1 VTKGHSQTNT
11 AFGWTDLF
19 QSLSEP
25 VALLKIHARHT
36 APYLLQS
43 NTAFQQLFGL
53 NQTKRSQTQEESLK
67 HLPADFISLLNQL
80 NPHSNAPIWCVLADD
95 GSCRHFKLQRAQSDS
110 NPDTYLLLMQDISEQ
125 ENALMQLKK
134 QNDELQ
140 QRLTDIEQLKNRI
153 REQSIRD
160 PLTNLFNRRFLNEFM
175 ERELALARR
184 NQKPLAVVMLDLDHF
199 KQLNDQ
205 FGHQTG
211 DKVIEMVAK
220 HLLRQSRRTDIL
232 FRYGGEEFLVILP
245 NTNATQARHL
255 AENWRVHVEQA
266 QVFAKHQAVNITL
279 SAGVAVYPEHGT
291 TAFNLIQAADEALY
305 QAKAAGRNQ
314 VVMC

>member
-1 VTKGHSQTNT
+1 MVKGYSQSTIT
-11 AFGWTDLF
+11 AGWTDLF
-19 QSLSEP
+19 QSLSDP
-25 VALLKIHARHT
+25 VALLQIRATHQPAVLRC
-36 APYLLQS
+36 
-43 NTAFQQLFGL
+43 NTAFEILFGL
-53 NQTKRSQTQEESLK
+53 HHSHGPALFTQ
-67 HLPADFISLLNQL
+67 LPADFTCLLQQL
-80 NPHSNAPIWCVLADD
+80 DQQSAAPVWCLLAED
-95 GSCRHFKLQRAQSDS
+95 GSCRHFKLQSAVKNSE
-110 NPDTYLLLMQDISEQ
+110 PHLCLLMMQDISEQ
-125 ENALMQLKK
+125 ENALLALKK
-134 QNDELQ
+134 QNKELQ

-160 PLTNLFNRRFLNEFM
+160 PLTNLYNRRFLNEFM

-279 SAGVAVYPEHGT
+279 SAGVACYPEQGT

>member
-1 VTKGHSQTNT
+1 MAKGHSKADTT
-11 AFGWTDLF
+11 HLWTDLF
-19 QSLSEP
+19 QCLSDP
-25 VALLKIHARHT
+25 VALLQKNT
-36 APYLLQS
+36 SSSPTLLRS
-43 NTAFQQLFGL
+43 NTAFEQLFRL
-53 NQTKRSQTQEESLK
+53 SSPQRPLLLTSLPEDFLDLLSQCTS
-67 HLPADFISLLNQL
+67 DSV
-80 NPHSNAPIWCVLADD
+80 APVWCVLAQD
-95 GSCRHFKLQRAQSDS
+95 GKCQHFKLRAAQADPE
-110 NPDTYLLLMQDISEQ
+110 PDYVLLLMQDISEQ
-125 ENALMQLKK
+125 ENTAQLLKQQNAQLK
-134 QNDELQ
+134 

-160 PLTNLFNRRFLNEFM
+160 PLTNLYNRRFLNEFM

-220 HLLRQSRRTDIL
+220 HLLRQSRRTDVL

-245 NTNATQARHL
+245 NTNATQALHL
-255 AENWRVHVEQA
+255 AENWRLHVEQA
-266 QVFAKHQAVNITL
+266 QIFAKHQAITITL
-279 SAGVAVYPEHGT
+279 SAGISVYPEQGT

-305 QAKAAGRNQ
+305 QAKASGRNQ
-314 VVMC
+314 VVMS

>member
-1 VTKGHSQTNT
+1 MAKGQSLLHKVP
-11 AFGWTDLF
+11 GWTDLF
-19 QSLSEP
+19 QSLSTP
-25 VALLKIHARHT
+25 LALLQGAGNQKLK
-36 APYLLQS
+36 LLQS
-43 NTAFQQLFGL
+43 NIAFQQLFQL
-53 NQTKRSQTQEESLK
+53 RVTARSQGLRQ
-67 HLPADFISLLNQL
+67 LPKDFLRQL
-80 NPHSNAPIWCVLADD
+80 SHPDFNNSCFVWCSSTED
-95 GSCRHFKLQRAQSDS
+95 GQCRYFKLLYQPLEQLS
-110 NPDTYLLLMQDISEQ
+110 PLCYLLMMQDVTEHETAVQ
-125 ENALMQLKK
+125 ALKAK
-134 QNDELQ
+134 NDELQ
-140 QRLTDIEQLKNRI
+140 RRLTDIERLKNRI

-160 PLTNLFNRRFLNEFM
+160 PLTNLYNRRFLNEFM

-184 NQKPLAVVMLDLDHF
+184 NQKPLALVMLDLDHF

-245 NTNATQARHL
+245 NTTAAQAGHL

-266 QVFAKHQAVNITL
+266 VVFAKHQPVTVTL

-291 TAFNLIQAADEALY
+291 TAFNLIQAADDALY

-314 VVMC
+314 VMMS

>member
-1 VTKGHSQTNT
+1 MAKGQCFTDRVP
-11 AFGWTDLF
+11 GWTDLF
-19 QSLSEP
+19 QSLSTP
-25 VALLKIHARHT
+25 LVLLQLTNNQKVK
-36 APYLLQS
+36 LLQS
-43 NTAFQQLFGL
+43 NAAFQQLFQL
-53 NQTKRSQTQEESLK
+53 RVTSRSQGLRQ
-67 HLPADFISLLNQL
+67 LPKDFLRQLSQPDLN
-80 NPHSNAPIWCVLADD
+80 NSFVWCAHTENAPC
-95 GSCRHFKLQRAQSDS
+95 SYFKLVYEPLQQVSS
-110 NPDTYLLLMQDISEQ
+110 HCYLLMMQDITEYETAVQ
-125 ENALMQLKK
+125 VLKAR
-134 QNDELQ
+134 NDELQ
-140 QRLTDIEQLKNRI
+140 RRLTDIERLKNRI

-160 PLTNLFNRRFLNEFM
+160 PLTNLYNRRFLNEFM

-184 NQKPLAVVMLDLDHF
+184 NQKPLALVMLDLDHF

-245 NTNATQARHL
+245 NTTAAQARHL

-266 QVFAKHQAVNITL
+266 QVFAKHQPVTITL

-314 VVMC
+314 VVMS

>member
-1 VTKGHSQTNT
+1 MAKGYSATH
-11 AFGWTDLF
+11 ADLGWTDLF
-19 QSLSEP
+19 RSLSIP
-25 VALLKIHARHT
+25 LALLQMQTNNKAK
-36 APYLLQS
+36 LLQS
-43 NTAFQQLFGL
+43 NNAFQQLFNL
-53 NQTKRSQTQEESLK
+53 RVTTRSQGLSQ
-67 HLPADFISLLNQL
+67 LPTDFIRQLRLLNQGRA
-80 NPHSNAPIWCVLADD
+80 SIIWCLRTED
-95 GSCRHFKLQRAQSDS
+95 GSHRHFNLTWNLIADSDPAS
-110 NPDTYLLLMQDISEQ
+110 YLLLMQDISEQ
-125 ENALMQLKK
+125 ETELQLLKTK
-134 QNDELQ
+134 NDELQ
-140 QRLTDIEQLKNRI
+140 QRLADIERLKNRI

-160 PLTNLFNRRFLNEFM
+160 PLTNLYNRRFLNEFM

-184 NQKPLAVVMLDLDHF
+184 NQKPLAVIMLDLDHF

-211 DKVIEMVAK
+211 DKVIEMVAR

-245 NTNATQARHL
+245 NTNTTQARHL
-255 AENWRVHVEQA
+255 AENWRVHVEQT

-291 TAFNLIQAADEALY
+291 TTFNLIQAADEALY

-314 VVMC
+314 VVMS

>member
-1 VTKGHSQTNT
+1 VTKGPSTPHS
-11 AFGWTDLF
+11 FPGWTDLF
-19 QSLSEP
+19 QSLSMP
-25 VALLKIHARHT
+25 FV
-36 APYLLQS
+36 LLQRQTNQKIKLLRS
-43 NTAFQQLFGL
+43 NTAFQQLFNLRLTSRTQGL
-53 NQTKRSQTQEESLK
+53 NQ
-67 HLPADFISLLNQL
+67 LPADFISQLQLLCQHQKPVFWCLSSDQDNCRQFKMQL
-80 NPHSNAPIWCVLADD
+80 EQPDP
-95 GSCRHFKLQRAQSDS
+95 SD
-110 NPDTYLLLMQDISEQ
+110 PACYLLVMQDISEQ
-125 ENALMQLKK
+125 QTALLLLQQQK
-134 QNDELQ
+134 DELQ
-140 QRLTDIEQLKNRI
+140 KRLTDIEQLKNRI
-153 REQSIRD
+153 SEQAIRD

-211 DKVIEMVAK
+211 DTVIEMVAK

-245 NTNATQARHL
+245 NTNAAQARHL
-255 AENWRVHVEQA
+255 AENWRHHVQQA
-266 QVFAKHQAVNITL
+266 QIFAKHQTISITL
-279 SAGVAVYPEHGT
+279 SAGLACYPEHGT

-314 VVMC
+314 VMMC

>member
-1 VTKGHSQTNT
+1 MAKGYSHTNT
-11 AFGWTDLF
+11 AHLWTDLF
-19 QSLSEP
+19 QCLPDP
-25 VALLKIHARHT
+25 VALLQICAKNPPRALR
-36 APYLLQS
+36 S
-43 NTAFQQLFGL
+43 NSAFQQLFKLAKSNSAQLL
-53 NQTKRSQTQEESLK
+53 NSL
-67 HLPADFISLLNQL
+67 PVDFIHQL
-80 NPHSNAPIWCVLADD
+80 QQLSPSTTVPTWCVLTED
-95 GSCRHFKLQRAQSDS
+95 GHYRHFKLQAAFSDS
-110 NPDTYLLLMQDISEQ
+110 DPDSCLLVMQDISEQ
-125 ENALMQLKK
+125 KNAIELLKK
-134 QNDELQ
+134 QNEQLQ
-140 QRLTDIEQLKNRI
+140 QRLANIEQLKNRI

-160 PLTNLFNRRFLNEFM
+160 PLTNLYNRRFLNEFM

-184 NQKPLAVVMLDLDHF
+184 NQKPFAVVMLDLDHF

-220 HLLRQSRRTDIL
+220 HLLRQSRRTDVL

-245 NTNATQARHL
+245 NTNANQAQHL

-266 QVFAKHQAVNITL
+266 QVFAKHQAVTITL
-279 SAGVAVYPEHGT
+279 SAGISIYPDHGS

>member
-1 VTKGHSQTNT
+1 VVKGYSQSTTT
-11 AFGWTDLF
+11 AGWTDLF
-19 QSLSEP
+19 QSLSDP
-25 VALLKIHARHT
+25 VALLQIHAAHQ
-36 APYLLQS
+36 PVVLHC
-43 NTAFQQLFGL
+43 NTAFESLFGL
-53 NQTKRSQTQEESLK
+53 
-67 HLPADFISLLNQL
+67 H
-80 NPHSNAPIWCVLADD
+80 HSNGPALFSQLPTDFTCLLQQLDPQSSKPVWCLLAED
-95 GSCRHFKLQRAQSDS
+95 GSCRHFKLQSAIKDS
-110 NPDTYLLLMQDISEQ
+110 EPHLCLLLMQDISEQ
-125 ENALMQLKK
+125 ENALLVLKK
-134 QNDELQ
+134 QNKELQ
-140 QRLTDIEQLKNRI
+140 QRLADIEQLKNRI

-160 PLTNLFNRRFLNEFM
+160 PLTNLYNRRFLNEFM

-255 AENWRVHVEQA
+255 AENWRVHVELA
-266 QVFAKHQAVNITL
+266 QVLAKHQAVNITL

>member
-1 VTKGHSQTNT
+1 
-11 AFGWTDLF
+11 
-19 QSLSEP
+19 
-25 VALLKIHARHT
+25 
-36 APYLLQS
+36 
-43 NTAFQQLFGL
+43 
-53 NQTKRSQTQEESLK
+53 
-67 HLPADFISLLNQL
+67 
-80 NPHSNAPIWCVLADD
+80 
-95 GSCRHFKLQRAQSDS
+95 
-110 NPDTYLLLMQDISEQ
+110 MQDVSEQ
-125 ENALMQLKK
+125 ENALLLQKK
-134 QNDELQ
+134 QNTELQ
-140 QRLTDIEQLKNRI
+140 KRLTDIEQLKNRI
-153 REQSIRD
+153 SEQAIRD

-211 DKVIEMVAK
+211 DTVIEMVAK

-245 NTNATQARHL
+245 NTTSSQARHL

-266 QVFAKHQAVNITL
+266 QVFAKHQPVNITL
-279 SAGVAVYPEHGT
+279 SAGVACYPEHGT

>member
-1 VTKGHSQTNT
+1 MTKGHSTPET
-11 AFGWTDLF
+11 GTGWTDLF
-19 QSLSEP
+19 QSLSIP
-25 VALLKIHARHT
+25 FALLKRQTNHNIK
-36 APYLLQS
+36 LLRS
-43 NTAFQQLFGL
+43 NKAFQQLFNLQVTSRSLGL
-53 NQTKRSQTQEESLK
+53 NQ
-67 HLPADFISLLNQL
+67 LPADFINQL
-80 NPHSNAPIWCVLADD
+80 QLLFQTQAPVLWCLATDTD
-95 GSCRHFKLQRAQSDS
+95 SYRHFKMHLEQPVPSD
-110 NPDTYLLLMQDISEQ
+110 PLCQLLVMQDVSDQ
-125 ENALMQLKK
+125 ENALLLQKK
-134 QNDELQ
+134 QNTELQ
-140 QRLTDIEQLKNRI
+140 KRLSDIELLKNRI
-153 REQSIRD
+153 SEQAIRD

-211 DKVIEMVAK
+211 DTVIEMVAK

-245 NTNATQARHL
+245 NTTSAQAKHL

-279 SAGVAVYPEHGT
+279 SAGVACYPEHGT

>member
-1 VTKGHSQTNT
+1 MTKGHSPPHLELY
-11 AFGWTDLF
+11 WTDLF
-19 QSLSEP
+19 GSLP
-25 VALLKIHARHT
+25 TALALLQITSKGTLKLHHC
-36 APYLLQS
+36 
-43 NTAFQQLFGL
+43 NVAFRQLFCPQASRRIIGIK
-53 NQTKRSQTQEESLK
+53 Q
-67 HLPADFISLLNQL
+67 LPADF
-80 NPHSNAPIWCVLADD
+80 
-95 GSCRHFKLQRAQSDS
+95 KLQIQQLQHTTEPQIWRCEIANNRRCLKLQCTRVAD
-110 NPDTYLLLMQDISEQ
+110 PTAILFLLVVHDISEQ
-125 ENALMQLKK
+125 DHELVQLRQ

-140 QRLTDIEQLKNRI
+140 QRLADIERLKNRI
-153 REQSIRD
+153 KEQSIRD

-184 NQKPLAVVMLDLDHF
+184 NQKPLALVMLDLDHF

-220 HLLRQSRRTDIL
+220 HLLRQSRKTDIL

-245 NTNATQARHL
+245 NTSALQAKHL
-255 AENWRVHVEQA
+255 AENWRVQVQQA
-266 QVFAKHQAVNITL
+266 QVSAKHQVVSVTL
-279 SAGVAVYPEHGT
+279 SAGIACYPEHGT

-314 VVMC
+314 VVMG

>member
-1 VTKGHSQTNT
+1 MAKGHSQTHI
-11 AFGWTDLF
+11 AYGWTDLF

-25 VALLKIHARHT
+25 VALLKIHATHAT
-36 APYLLQS
+36 PYLLQS

-53 NQTKRSQTQEESLK
+53 NQTKRSKAQEESLK
-67 HLPADFISLLNQL
+67 HLPADFISLLNEL
-80 NPHSNAPIWCVLADD
+80 NPHTNAPIWCVLADD
-95 GSCRHFKLQRAQSDS
+95 GGCRHFKLQRAQSES
-110 NPDTYLLLMQDISEQ
+110 NLDTYLLLMLDVSEQ
-125 ENALMQLKK
+125 ENALMRLKK
-134 QNDELQ
+134 QNEELQ

-245 NTNATQARHL
+245 NTSATQARHL

-291 TAFNLIQAADEALY
+291 TTFNLIQAADEALY

>member
-1 VTKGHSQTNT
+1 MAKGHSQTNT
-11 AFGWTDLF
+11 AHLWTDLF
-19 QSLSEP
+19 QFLSDP
-25 VALLKIHARHT
+25 VVLLHINAT
-36 APYLLQS
+36 SAPGLLRCNS
-43 NTAFQQLFGL
+43 AFKQLFNL
-53 NQTKRSQTQEESLK
+53 NKTEAPLALTS
-67 HLPADFISLLNQL
+67 LPADFLHLLQQL
-80 NPHSNAPIWCVLADD
+80 HRSAEAPVWCVLTED
-95 GSCRHFKLQRAQSDS
+95 GNCRHFKLQAAISDS
-110 NPDTYLLLMQDISEQ
+110 DPDSYLLLMQDVSEQ
-125 ENALMQLKK
+125 ENAIELLKK
-134 QNDELQ
+134 QNAQLQ
-140 QRLTDIEQLKNRI
+140 QRLADIEQLKNRI

-160 PLTNLFNRRFLNEFM
+160 PLTNLYNRRFLNEFM

-220 HLLRQSRRTDIL
+220 HLLRESRRTDVL

-245 NTNATQARHL
+245 NTNANQAQHL
-255 AENWRVHVEQA
+255 AENWRLHVEQA

-279 SAGVAVYPEHGT
+279 SAGISVYPEHGT

-314 VVMC
+314 VVLS

>member
-1 VTKGHSQTNT
+1 VVKGYSQSTTT
-11 AFGWTDLF
+11 AGWTDLF
-19 QSLSEP
+19 QSLSDP
-25 VALLKIHARHT
+25 VALLQIHATHQPVVLRC
-36 APYLLQS
+36 
-43 NTAFQQLFGL
+43 NTAFEILFGL
-53 NQTKRSQTQEESLK
+53 HHPHDPDLFSQ
-67 HLPADFISLLNQL
+67 LPADFTCLLEQL
-80 NPHSNAPIWCVLADD
+80 DQQSATPVWCLLAED
-95 GSCRHFKLQRAQSDS
+95 GSCRHFKLQSAVKDS
-110 NPDTYLLLMQDISEQ
+110 EPHLCLLLMQDISEQ
-125 ENALMQLKK
+125 ENALLVLKK
-134 QNDELQ
+134 QNKELQ
-140 QRLTDIEQLKNRI
+140 QRLADIEQLKNRI

-160 PLTNLFNRRFLNEFM
+160 PLTNLYNRRFLNEFM

-266 QVFAKHQAVNITL
+266 QVLAKHQAVNITL
-279 SAGVAVYPEHGT
+279 SAGVACYPEQGT

>member
-1 VTKGHSQTNT
+1 VVKGYSQSTIT
-11 AFGWTDLF
+11 AGWTDLF
-19 QSLSEP
+19 QSLSDP
-25 VALLKIHARHT
+25 VALLQIRATHQPAVLRC
-36 APYLLQS
+36 
-43 NTAFQQLFGL
+43 NTAFEILFGL
-53 NQTKRSQTQEESLK
+53 HHSHGPALFTQ
-67 HLPADFISLLNQL
+67 LPADFTCLLQQL
-80 NPHSNAPIWCVLADD
+80 DQQSAAPVWCLLAED
-95 GSCRHFKLQRAQSDS
+95 GSCRHFKLQSAVKNSE
-110 NPDTYLLLMQDISEQ
+110 PHLCLLMMQDISEQ
-125 ENALMQLKK
+125 ENALLALKK
-134 QNDELQ
+134 QNKELQ

-160 PLTNLFNRRFLNEFM
+160 PLTNLYNRRFLNEFM

-279 SAGVAVYPEHGT
+279 SAGVACYPEQGT

>member
-1 VTKGHSQTNT
+1 VVKGYSQSTTT
-11 AFGWTDLF
+11 AGWTDLF
-19 QSLSEP
+19 QSLSDP
-25 VALLKIHARHT
+25 VALLQIHATHQPLVLRC
-36 APYLLQS
+36 
-43 NTAFQQLFGL
+43 NTAFEILFGL
-53 NQTKRSQTQEESLK
+53 HHTHGPDLFSQ
-67 HLPADFISLLNQL
+67 LPADFTCLLQQL
-80 NPHSNAPIWCVLADD
+80 DQQSVTPVWCLLAED
-95 GSCRHFKLQRAQSDS
+95 GSCRHFKLQSAFKDS
-110 NPDTYLLLMQDISEQ
+110 EPHLCLLLMQDISEQ
-125 ENALMQLKK
+125 ENALLVLKK
-134 QNDELQ
+134 QNKELQ
-140 QRLTDIEQLKNRI
+140 QRLADIEQLKNRI

-160 PLTNLFNRRFLNEFM
+160 PLTNLYNRRFLNEFM

-266 QVFAKHQAVNITL
+266 QVLAKHQAVNITL
-279 SAGVAVYPEHGT
+279 SAGVACYPEQGT

>member
-1 VTKGHSQTNT
+1 MVKGYSQSTTT
-11 AFGWTDLF
+11 AGWTDLF
-19 QSLSEP
+19 QSLSDP
-25 VALLKIHARHT
+25 VALLQIHATHQPVVLRC
-36 APYLLQS
+36 
-43 NTAFQQLFGL
+43 NTAFEILFGL
-53 NQTKRSQTQEESLK
+53 HHTHGPDLFSQ
-67 HLPADFISLLNQL
+67 LPADFTCLLEQL
-80 NPHSNAPIWCVLADD
+80 DQQSATPVWCLLAED
-95 GSCRHFKLQRAQSDS
+95 GSCRHFKLQRAVKDS
-110 NPDTYLLLMQDISEQ
+110 EPHLCLLLMQDISEQ
-125 ENALMQLKK
+125 ENALLVLKK
-134 QNDELQ
+134 QNKELQ
-140 QRLTDIEQLKNRI
+140 QRLADIEQLKNRI

-160 PLTNLFNRRFLNEFM
+160 PLTNLYNRRFLNEFM

-279 SAGVAVYPEHGT
+279 SAGVACYPEQGT

>member
-1 VTKGHSQTNT
+1 MAKGYSNANT
-11 AFGWTDLF
+11 AHLWTDLF
-19 QSLSEP
+19 QCLSDP
-25 VALLKIHARHT
+25 VALLQISAKSPPKLLRSNNAFKQLFNLSTTNSAQRLNSLPVDFID
-36 APYLLQS
+36 LLQ
-43 NTAFQQLFGL
+43 QLSPS
-53 NQTKRSQTQEESLK
+53 TRV
-67 HLPADFISLLNQL
+67 
-80 NPHSNAPIWCVLADD
+80 PIWCVMTDD
-95 GSCRHFKLQRAQSDS
+95 GHCQHFKLQAAFSDS
-110 NPDTYLLLMQDISEQ
+110 DPDSCLLVMQDISEQ
-125 ENALMQLKK
+125 ENAIELLKK
-134 QNDELQ
+134 QNEQLQ
-140 QRLTDIEQLKNRI
+140 QRLATIEQLKNRI

-160 PLTNLFNRRFLNEFM
+160 PLTNLYNRRFLNEFM

-220 HLLRQSRRTDIL
+220 HLLRQSRRTDVL

-245 NTNATQARHL
+245 NTNASQAQHL

-279 SAGVAVYPEHGT
+279 SAGISIYPEHGS

>member
-1 VTKGHSQTNT
+1 M
-11 AFGWTDLF
+11 
-19 QSLSEP
+19 
-25 VALLKIHARHT
+25 
-36 APYLLQS
+36 
-43 NTAFQQLFGL
+43 
-53 NQTKRSQTQEESLK
+53 QE
-67 HLPADFISLLNQL
+67 I
-80 NPHSNAPIWCVLADD
+80 
-95 GSCRHFKLQRAQSDS
+95 
-110 NPDTYLLLMQDISEQ
+110 TEQ
-125 ENALMQLKK
+125 ENALQLLK
-134 QNDELQ
+134 QQNGELQ
-140 QRLTDIEQLKNRI
+140 KRLTDIEQLKNRI
-153 REQSIRD
+153 SEQAIRD
-160 PLTNLFNRRFLNEFM
+160 PLTHLFNRRFLNEFM
-175 ERELALARR
+175 ERELAQARR

-245 NTNATQARHL
+245 NTSSIQAKHL
-255 AENWRVHVEQA
+255 AENWRAHVQQA
-266 QVFAKHQAVNITL
+266 QVMAKHQPVSITL
-279 SAGVAVYPEHGT
+279 SAGVACYPEHGT

>member
-1 VTKGHSQTNT
+1 VAKGHSATHT
-11 AFGWTDLF
+11 DPGWADFF
-19 QSLSEP
+19 QSLSMP
-25 VALLKIHARHT
+25 LALLQMQTNNKVK
-36 APYLLQS
+36 LLQS
-43 NTAFQQLFGL
+43 NRAFQQLFNL
-53 NQTKRSQTQEESLK
+53 RVTTRSQGLSQ
-67 HLPADFISLLNQL
+67 LPADFIRQLRLLNQGKTPL
-80 NPHSNAPIWCVLADD
+80 IWCLQTED
-95 GSCRHFKLQRAQSDS
+95 GNCWHFKLKWDLIVDSD
-110 NPDTYLLLMQDISEQ
+110 PAGYLLVMQDITEQ
-125 ENALMQLKK
+125 ETALQLLKTK
-134 QNDELQ
+134 NNELQ
-140 QRLTDIEQLKNRI
+140 QRLTDIERLKNRI

-184 NQKPLAVVMLDLDHF
+184 NQKPLAVIMLDLDHF

-232 FRYGGEEFLVILP
+232 FRYGGEEFMVILP
-245 NTNATQARHL
+245 NTTAAQATHL

-266 QVFAKHQAVNITL
+266 QVFAKHQAVTITV
-279 SAGVAVYPEHGT
+279 SAGIAVYPEHGT

-314 VVMC
+314 VVIS

>member
-1 VTKGHSQTNT
+1 MANGHSPLHSELY
-11 AFGWTDLF
+11 WTDLF
-19 QSLSEP
+19 QSLPIP
-25 VALLKIHARHT
+25 VALVQIKPNGTAKLPQCNAAFRH
-36 APYLLQS
+36 LFRLQGS
-43 NTAFQQLFGL
+43 RRLVGI
-53 NQTKRSQTQEESLK
+53 K
-67 HLPADFISLLNQL
+67 HLPAAFHLQL
-80 NPHSNAPIWCVLADD
+80 EQLHKTAEPQLWRCQIEKKLHCFRLEWTPVAGASEPH
-95 GSCRHFKLQRAQSDS
+95 
-110 NPDTYLLLMQDISEQ
+110 YLLVVQDISEQ
-125 ENALMQLKK
+125 EQELVRLRQ

-140 QRLTDIEQLKNRI
+140 QRLADIERLKNRI

-184 NQKPLAVVMLDLDHF
+184 NQKPLALVMLDLDHF

-205 FGHQTG
+205 YGHQTG

-220 HLLRQSRRTDIL
+220 HLLRQSRKTDIL

-245 NTNATQARHL
+245 NTTALQAKHL
-255 AENWRVHVEQA
+255 AENWRVQVQHA
-266 QVFAKHQAVNITL
+266 QIFAKHQMVNVTL
-279 SAGVAVYPEHGT
+279 SAGIACYPEHGT

-314 VVMC
+314 VVLG

>member
-1 VTKGHSQTNT
+1 VTKGHSPLHLELY
-11 AFGWTDLF
+11 WTDLF
-19 QSLSEP
+19 GSLP
-25 VALLKIHARHT
+25 TALALLQITPKGALKLHHC
-36 APYLLQS
+36 
-43 NTAFQQLFGL
+43 NVAFRQLFCP
-53 NQTKRSQTQEESLK
+53 QASRRIISIKQ
-67 HLPADFISLLNQL
+67 LPADF
-80 NPHSNAPIWCVLADD
+80 
-95 GSCRHFKLQRAQSDS
+95 KLQIQQLQHTTEPQIWRCEIENNRRCLKLQCTRVAD
-110 NPDTYLLLMQDISEQ
+110 PTAILFLLVVHDISEQ
-125 ENALMQLKK
+125 DHELVQLRQ

-140 QRLTDIEQLKNRI
+140 QRLADIERLKNRI
-153 REQSIRD
+153 KEQSIRD

-184 NQKPLAVVMLDLDHF
+184 NQKPLALVMLDLDHF

-220 HLLRQSRRTDIL
+220 HLLRQSRKTDIL

-245 NTNATQARHL
+245 NTSALQAKHL
-255 AENWRVHVEQA
+255 AENWRVQVQQA
-266 QVFAKHQAVNITL
+266 QVSAKHQVVSVTL
-279 SAGVAVYPEHGT
+279 SAGIACYPEHGT

-314 VVMC
+314 VVMG

>member
-1 VTKGHSQTNT
+1 M
-11 AFGWTDLF
+11 
-19 QSLSEP
+19 
-25 VALLKIHARHT
+25 
-36 APYLLQS
+36 
-43 NTAFQQLFGL
+43 
-53 NQTKRSQTQEESLK
+53 
-67 HLPADFISLLNQL
+67 PADFISLLNEL
-80 NPHSNAPIWCVLADD
+80 NPHSNAPIWCLLADD

-110 NPDTYLLLMQDISEQ
+110 NPDTWLLLMQDISEQ

-134 QNDELQ
+134 QNEELQ

-175 ERELALARR
+175 ERELALSRR

-291 TAFNLIQAADEALY
+291 TAFNLIEAADEALY

>member
-1 VTKGHSQTNT
+1 MSNGFLQTTT
-11 AFGWTDLF
+11 ACGWTDLF
-19 QSLSEP
+19 ESLSDP
-25 VALLKIHARHT
+25 IALLQPHSTDKPKVLH
-36 APYLLQS
+36 S
-43 NTAFQQLFGL
+43 NTAFEQLFGL
-53 NQTKRSQTQEESLK
+53 IATNSPQVHKQVLNN
-67 HLPADFISLLNQL
+67 LPADLISLLQTLNQ
-80 NPHSNAPIWCVLADD
+80 HSIAPIWCLLADD
-95 GSCRHFKLQRAQSDS
+95 GSCRHFKLQRAVSDTD
-110 NPDTYLLLMQDISEQ
+110 PETYLLLMHDISEQ
-125 ENALMQLKK
+125 ENALTLLKK
-134 QNDELQ
+134 QNEELQ
-140 QRLTDIEQLKNRI
+140 QRLADIEQLKNRI

-160 PLTNLFNRRFLNEFM
+160 PLTNLYNRRFLNEFM

-232 FRYGGEEFLVILP
+232 FRYGGEEFLVMLP
-245 NTNATQARHL
+245 NTSATQAKHL

-291 TAFNLIQAADEALY
+291 TA
-305 QAKAAGRNQ
+305 
-314 VVMC
+314 